1 MRSNQFVGSP
11 QRYSLSAVMG
21 IPLRDRLLWKVR
33 RGGGTKYKRVIY
45 VGLEPVNLVFTAP

>member
-21 IPLRDRLLWKVR
+21 IPLRDRLLWKAWR
-33 RGGGTKYKRVIY
+33 SGETKNKR